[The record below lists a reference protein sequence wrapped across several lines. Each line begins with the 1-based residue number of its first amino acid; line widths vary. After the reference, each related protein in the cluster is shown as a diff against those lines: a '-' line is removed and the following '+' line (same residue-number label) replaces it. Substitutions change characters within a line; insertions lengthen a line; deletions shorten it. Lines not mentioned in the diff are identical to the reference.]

1 MSQEYTERTK
11 LGPGFDVTGISGA
24 GMTVYANEV
33 DMEDTAS
40 SSPQIVGEVVP
51 QSTASSL
58 GLALAGVLTA
68 ESQPRV
74 TGPRTVGERCGM
86 CELVD

>member
-24 GMTVYANEV
+24 GATVYANEV

-51 QSTASSL
+51 QSTESSL

-68 ESQPRV
+68 ESQPGV
-74 TGPRTVGERCGM
+74 TGPRTAGERT
-86 CELVD
+86 ESDADT

>member
-11 LGPGFDVTGISGA
+11 LGPGFDVTGISSAGA
-24 GMTVYANEV
+24 TVYANEV

-51 QSTASSL
+51 QSTESSL
-58 GLALAGVLTA
+58 GLALAGVLTDRK
-68 ESQPRV
+68 SV
-74 TGPRTVGERCGM
+74 V
-86 CELVD
+86 